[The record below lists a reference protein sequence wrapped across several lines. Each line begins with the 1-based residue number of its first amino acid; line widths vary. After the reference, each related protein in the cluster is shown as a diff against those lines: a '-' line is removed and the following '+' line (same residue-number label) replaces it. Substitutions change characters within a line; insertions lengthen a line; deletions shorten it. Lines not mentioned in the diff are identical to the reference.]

1 MRHLA
6 ALPMLLLGTPLVAA
20 AQSTTVAS
28 YVAADGAVSG
38 MPVLVG
44 LTVGREVSHGGIRWS
59 TGVDARTTFSGS
71 EATSADG
78 FAGLFTTEVEGLV
91 FPLGTRSD
99 ARFNP
104 YAFAGA
110 GLRLTRDAVESSPAA
125 LWSYGVGARSPISPR
140 LALEAEMRNRR
151 PMMGDAASMPMGT
164 APGWEMRAGVSLR
177 IGRTVAMTPRATM
190 PGRLDPRA
198 RSGPLGVGVAST
210 ATSSSAAAAVIA
222 MRAIDTADDY
232 LGVRYLWGGN
242 TPGEGFDCSGFVKYV
257 FSSQGI
263 SLPRVSRD
271 QARAGVAVPL
281 ELSQFQPGDLL
292 AFASDGRTIDHIAI
306 YAGNN
311 RIIHSSASGGGVRY
325 DDLTAGRGDWY
336 LRHMV
341 SATRV
346 ID

>member
-6 ALPMLLLGTPLVAA
+6 ALPVLLLGTPLLAA

-59 TGVDARTTFSGS
+59 TGVDARSTFSGS
-71 EATSADG
+71 DATSADG
-78 FAGLFTTEVEGLV
+78 LAGLFTTEVEGLI

-110 GLRLTRDAVESSPAA
+110 GIRLTRDAVRSSPAA
-125 LWSYGVGARSPISPR
+125 LWSYGLGARSPISQR
-140 LALEAEMRNRR
+140 LSLEAEMRNRR
-151 PMMGDAASMPMGT
+151 PMTGDAAAMPVGT

-177 IGRTVAMTPRATM
+177 IGRTAASRMTATL
-190 PGRLDPRA
+190 PARLDSRA
-198 RSGPLGVGVAST
+198 RLTTGGSPAISSG
-210 ATSSSAAAAVIA
+210 SAAAAAIA
-222 MRAIDTADDY
+222 MRAIDTADDF

-242 TPGEGFDCSGFVKYV
+242 TPAEGFDCSGFVKYV

-271 QARAGVAVPL
+271 QARAGVPVPL
-281 ELSQFQPGDLL
+281 ELSRLQPGDLL

-325 DDLTAGRGDWY
+325 DDLTTGRGDWY

-341 SATRV
+341 AATRV
-346 ID
+346 IP